1 MQGYPGGKAADHY
14 LVQRIQGASP
24 EQVAALLLEGGQ
36 RFLNLM
42 IKAIQNR
49 DLPNQAI
56 YIGRISDILLGLK
69 ERLNLEDGG
78 EVVENLIRL
87 YDWWAN
93 ELYEGSLG
101 GEPER
106 LRVLFNQMGELK
118 ETWEELH
125 RRKSAGSQPAGSTD
139 GFSV

>member
-1 MQGYPGGKAADHY
+1 MQGYPGGKATNHY

-42 IKAIQNR
+42 IKAMETE
-49 DLPNQAI
+49 DLPNQAV
-56 YIGRISDILLGLK
+56 YIGRISDIILGLK
-69 ERLNLEDGG
+69 ERLNLDDGG

-93 ELYEGSLG
+93 ELFDGSLNG
-101 GEPER
+101 QPDR
-106 LRVLFNQMGELK
+106 LRVIFNQMGELK

-125 RRKSAGSQPAGSTD
+125 RRKSSGNQPAGSID
-139 GFSV
+139 GLSV

>member
-42 IKAIQNR
+42 IKAIQNQ

-125 RRKSAGSQPAGSTD
+125 RRKSAGSLPAGSTD

>member
-42 IKAIQNR
+42 IKAIQNQ

>member
-42 IKAIQNR
+42 IKAMQTQ
-49 DLPNQAI
+49 DFPNQAV
-56 YIGRISDILLGLK
+56 YIGRISDIILGLK
-69 ERLNLEDGG
+69 ERLNLDDGG

-87 YDWWAN
+87 YDWWTN
-93 ELYEGSLG
+93 ELYEGSLN
-101 GEPER
+101 EQPER
-106 LRVLFNQMGELK
+106 LRVIFNQMGELK

-125 RRKSAGSQPAGSTD
+125 RRKSSGNQPAGSLD
-139 GFSV
+139 GLSV

>member
-42 IKAIQNR
+42 IKAIQNQ

-106 LRVLFNQMGELK
+106 P
-118 ETWEELH
+118 
-125 RRKSAGSQPAGSTD
+125 GSLQPD
-139 GFSV
+139 G

>member
-42 IKAIQNR
+42 IKAIQNQ
-49 DLPNQAI
+49 DLSNQAI

>member
-42 IKAIQNR
+42 IKAIQNQ

-106 LRVLFNQMGELK
+106 LRVVFNQMGELK

>member
-1 MQGYPGGKAADHY
+1 MQGYPGGKATNHY

-42 IKAIQNR
+42 IKAMETG
-49 DLPNQAI
+49 DLPNQSV
-56 YIGRISDILLGLK
+56 YIGRISDIILGLK
-69 ERLNLEDGG
+69 ERLNLDDGG

-93 ELYEGSLG
+93 ELFDGSLNG
-101 GEPER
+101 QPDR
-106 LRVLFNQMGELK
+106 LRVIFNQMGELK

-125 RRKSAGSQPAGSTD
+125 RRKSAGNQPASSID
-139 GFSV
+139 GLSV

>member
-1 MQGYPGGKAADHY
+1 MQGYPGGKATDHY

-42 IKAIQNR
+42 IKAIQNQ
-49 DLPNQAI
+49 DLPSQAI

-78 EVVENLIRL
+78 EIVENLIRL

>member
-42 IKAIQNR
+42 IKAMQNQ
-49 DLPNQAI
+49 DLPNQAV

-69 ERLNLEDGG
+69 ERLNLEDGS

-125 RRKSAGSQPAGSTD
+125 RRKSAGSQPAGSID

>member
-42 IKAIQNR
+42 IKAMQNQ
-49 DLPNQAI
+49 DLPNQAV

-125 RRKSAGSQPAGSTD
+125 RRKSAGSQPAGSID

>member
-42 IKAIQNR
+42 IKAIQNQ

-106 LRVLFNQMGELK
+106 LRIIFNQMGELK

-125 RRKSAGSQPAGSTD
+125 RRKSASNQPAGSTD

>member
-1 MQGYPGGKAADHY
+1 
-14 LVQRIQGASP
+14 
-24 EQVAALLLEGGQ
+24 VAALLLEGGQ

>member
-42 IKAIQNR
+42 IKAMQNE
-49 DLPNQAI
+49 DLPNQAV
-56 YIGRISDILLGLK
+56 YIGRISDIILGLK
-69 ERLNLEDGG
+69 ERLNLDNGG

-87 YDWWAN
+87 YDWWTN
-93 ELYEGSLG
+93 ELYEGSLSSQ
-101 GEPER
+101 PDR
-106 LRVLFNQMGELK
+106 LRVIFSQMGELK

-125 RRKSAGSQPAGSTD
+125 RRKSAGSQPAGSAD